1 MNTPENQRLAH
12 LLALVAQKDHV
23 SFKRLYDL
31 TSSRLYSVAMRLVQ
45 QPALADAVLQD
56 AYISVWE
63 RADSYAS
70 ASTAP
75 LAWLVATVREH
86 ALRRDQ
92 RK

>member
-12 LLALVAQKDHV
+12 LLARVAQKDHV

-31 TSSRLYSVAMRLVQ
+31 TCSRLYGVAMRLVQ
-45 QPALADAVLQD
+45 QPTAADAVLQET
-56 AYISVWE
+56 YISVWE
-63 RADSYAS
+63 RAGSYAPSS
-70 ASTAP
+70 ALP

-86 ALRRDQ
+86 ALRRDR